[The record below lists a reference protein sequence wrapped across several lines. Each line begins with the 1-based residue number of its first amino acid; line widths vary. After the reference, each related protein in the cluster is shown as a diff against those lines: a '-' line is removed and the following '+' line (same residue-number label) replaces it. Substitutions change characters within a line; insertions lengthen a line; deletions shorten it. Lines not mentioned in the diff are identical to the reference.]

1 MASVRFPD
9 CRRPAAR
16 GMKRSLPYLKRQHS
30 WAADRTFRPA
40 GNGSDHHRYCEVKTR
55 LTIDGTGQFAR
66 YYHILLEYYFWR
78 PAMATTVTSK
88 GQVTIP
94 KPVRDHLGIGPGSQV
109 AFRRAEDA
117 SFFIEKADGTRQPSR
132 FAKLVG
138 IAGPGPSTDEI
149 MAMTRG
155 E

>member
-1 MASVRFPD
+1 
-9 CRRPAAR
+9 
-16 GMKRSLPYLKRQHS
+16 
-30 WAADRTFRPA
+30 
-40 GNGSDHHRYCEVKTR
+40 
-55 LTIDGTGQFAR
+55 
-66 YYHILLEYYFWR
+66 
-78 PAMATTVTSK
+78 MATRVTSK

-109 AFRRAEDA
+109 NFRLADDG
-117 SFFIEKADGTRQPSR
+117 SIIIERADGTQQPSR

-149 MAMTRG
+149 MEMTRG